1 MLASGGNDGRVMV
14 WDVNKQ
20 DSILVNE
27 DEVSK
32 VTKLVWNQEGTKLA
46 AAFASGRITVT
57 RKATLR

>member
-1 MLASGGNDGRVMV
+1 MV